1 MGPDGVGQGNLGRV
15 KLKGRYEEMRKRNA
29 LIKVFISFMF
39 IVVSTSGAVEIPNT
53 FRAGDKARASEVNEN
68 FNAVK
73 NAIDIL
79 EAIKDAMIPSLC
91 DPDQAIVGFDG
102 FGSPIC
108 RGFVNSDFKYRSI
121 TIHSSSCVA
130 KNKDHRVIFHDDG
143 YIYPDTSSP
152 VTGTVIVNCSIPI
165 PEGVTLK
172 QIIVKA
178 DDQDTSGTGNI
189 VVNLKKIDYLQLN
202 PTSIIGFNSGADLS
216 GFIMTSNLNEYID
229 RGDAL
234 YLEVAMW
241 KDSGTQ
247 LKFFSATIIY
257 EYNPRY
263 NGAPPPP

>member
-1 MGPDGVGQGNLGRV
+1 MRNNIGFFGVLLAVLFAFSSITMG
-15 KLKGRYEEMRKRNA
+15 
-29 LIKVFISFMF
+29 
-39 IVVSTSGAVEIPNT
+39 VEIPHT
-53 FRAGDKARASEVNEN
+53 FRAGEKAIASEVNAN
-68 FNAVK
+68 FNALK
-73 NAIDIL
+73 RAIDIL

-130 KNKDHRVIFHDDG
+130 KNKDHRVIFNDDG
-143 YIYPDTSSP
+143 SISPDTTSP
-152 VTGTVIVNCSIPI
+152 ITALPVIVNCSIPI
-165 PEGVTLK
+165 PEGVTLR
-172 QIIVKA
+172 QIIVKV

-189 VVNLKKIDYLQLN
+189 VVNLKKIDYLDLN
-202 PTSIIGFNSGADLS
+202 TTSITGFNSGVDLS
-216 GFIMTSNLNEYID
+216 GYIMTSNLNEYID

-234 YLEVAMW
+234 FLEVAMW
-241 KDSGTQ
+241 KDSGTS
-247 LKFFSATIIY
+247 LKFFSATILY